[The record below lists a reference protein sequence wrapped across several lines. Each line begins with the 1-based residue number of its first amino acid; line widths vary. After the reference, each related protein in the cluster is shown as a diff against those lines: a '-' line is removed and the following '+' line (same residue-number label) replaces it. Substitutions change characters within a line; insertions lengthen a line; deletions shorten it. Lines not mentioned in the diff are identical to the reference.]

1 MSPQLPPSE
10 TRTSFD
16 PSMESGSRHTPLS
29 VLSAHKEEPKVETD
43 EDGLTDE
50 DILVEA
56 HEYFTAVASWEQP
69 FRERARQEFEFVDGL
84 KHWDAQML
92 EERRGRPCLVFDR
105 IGPAVDQV
113 VNDARQSP
121 PEPRISPVGE
131 GADKET
137 AEVLQGLVRNID
149 NDSNARV
156 VWATGYEH
164 AVKCGRGWV
173 RVLTVWEEDDSF
185 KQKIVLRR
193 VANPF
198 TVYPDP
204 SADEFDYSDMRRCM
218 VTEDLDTQVYKE
230 TYPDSKVAS
239 LFDFQ
244 SVGDQIRKDW
254 FPTGSVRTAE
264 FWKVLTK
271 RGRLAQ
277 LEDGQI
283 KREDEITEQD
293 RVRAWRPTT
302 KKTVKGYKLNGVEI
316 LDRWTW
322 PGKWIP
328 IVPIIGREVIVEGKR
343 TVRGMVR
350 PAMDANLSYDF
361 MRSKEAEAIGLAPI
375 SQWLVAKNQIENYA
389 AKWANCNR
397 VAQAYLEYDPQVQDT
412 GTGPIPVPPPQRISP
427 AVNTQDITQAI
438 AHAADDIR
446 ATTSMYR
453 PDMGESQPD
462 QSGRAILAIQR
473 QGDNAHFNYHD
484 NLAISQMHVLRILVD
499 LAPKIYDEERLETV
513 FDPDGSVR
521 QVWLNKKHTDNKGVD
536 RIYDIKS
543 AARYDVTLGSGP
555 SYASRRA
562 QAQEQLF
569 QLYQAMP
576 QAMTRALDLI
586 LKTFD
591 VPGIDEIAD
600 RLRPPDVAQQQEGQA
615 PVPPQVQQQ
624 IVQMQQ
630 LLQAMNTQ
638 MTAQAEELKTQRIQN
653 ESKERIAAGNNAT
666 QLAIADLKLGSDQAL
681 QMFQSQYAAIN
692 QKIDQ
697 VYQLQAQRDEQQHQK
712 ELSDQQHQQQLQQQ
726 GQQQQ
731 ADAQQAAQAQQQ
743 PAAAGAPPASEPMPQ
758 AA

>member
-1 MSPQLPPSE
+1 
-10 TRTSFD
+10 
-16 PSMESGSRHTPLS
+16 MESGSQHSALS
-29 VLSAHKEEPKVETD
+29 VLSAHKEDPKPETD
-43 EDGLTDE
+43 ADGLTDE
-50 DILVEA
+50 DILTEA
-56 HEYFTAVASWEQP
+56 HEYFSAVTSWEAP

-84 KHWDAQML
+84 KHWDATML
-92 EERRGRPCLVFDR
+92 QERKGRPCLVFDR

-198 TVYPDP
+198 SVYPDP
-204 SADEFDYSDMRRCM
+204 SADEFDYSDMRRCL
-218 VTEDLDTQVYKE
+218 VTEDLDEAVYKD

-244 SVGDQIRKDW
+244 SIGDQIRKDW

-264 FWKVLTK
+264 FWKITTK
-271 RGRLAQ
+271 RGRLEQ

-361 MRSKEAEAIGLAPI
+361 MRSKEAEAIGLSPI

-389 AKWANCNR
+389 AKWAACNR
-397 VAQAYLEYDPQVQDT
+397 EAYSYLEYDPQVQDT

-427 AVNTQDITQAI
+427 SVDTSAISQAI
-438 AHAADDIR
+438 MHAADDLR
-446 ATTSMYR
+446 NTLSMFR
-453 PDMGESQPD
+453 PDMGESTPD

-484 NLAISQMHVLRILVD
+484 NLAISQMHVLRIVVD
-499 LAPKIYDEERLETV
+499 IAPKIYDEERLETV
-513 FDPDGSVR
+513 FDPDGSLR
-521 QVWLNKKHTDNKGVD
+521 QVWLNKKHTDNKGIE

-555 SYASRRA
+555 SYASRRE
-562 QAQEQLF
+562 QANSNLM

-576 QAMTRALDLI
+576 QAMSRALDLI

-591 VPGIDEIAD
+591 IPGIDEIAD
-600 RLRPPDVAQQQEGQA
+600 RLRPPDVEQQQEGQA

-624 IVQMQQ
+624 MAQMQQ

-638 MTAQAEELKTQRIQN
+638 MQAQAEDLKVQRIQS

-666 QLAIADLKLGSDQAL
+666 QLAIADLQTGHDQAML
-681 QMFQSQYAAIN
+681 TFQTQYDAIN
-692 QKIDQ
+692 GKMDQ
-697 VYQLQAQRDEQQHQK
+697 IFKLQAARDEQIHQK

-731 ADAQQAAQAQQQ
+731 ADAAQAAQAQQA
-743 PAAAGAPPASEPMPQ
+743 PPAGAPPASEPMPQ